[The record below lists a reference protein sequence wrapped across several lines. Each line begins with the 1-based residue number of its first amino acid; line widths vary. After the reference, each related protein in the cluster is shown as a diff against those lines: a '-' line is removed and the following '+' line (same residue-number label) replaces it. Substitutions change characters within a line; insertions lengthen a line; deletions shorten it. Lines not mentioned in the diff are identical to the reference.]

1 MNSLILNELYVCIN
15 KKAIYVWLL
24 ILAVILSSLYFIY
37 SSSSAEGIKATTLEA
52 ALKVFGGIPKKHT
65 IASLAFGWL

>member
-24 ILAVILSSLYFIY
+24 ILPVILSSLYFIY

-52 ALKVFGGIPKKHT
+52 ALKVLVEF
-65 IASLAFGWL
+65 